1 MLADLEVAT
10 NEPQQFVSHFVT
22 AQDGLKL
29 HVREYG
35 PRVTARLP
43 VVCLPGLS
51 RSSADFHVLA
61 RELARDQERRVLGLD
76 YRGRGRSDHDLNP
89 ANYNPA
95 VEAGDVIAVLTALG
109 IEAAVF
115 VATSRGGIL
124 TMLLAALRPAII
136 AGAVLNDIGPV
147 IEPAGLLRIK
157 GYVGKLPKVDSLEQA
172 ADTLQL
178 LFGVQFPTL
187 TQKHWLAEARR
198 SFQQVNGRLQPTYDT
213 ALARTLEGVPPDGV
227 LPPMW
232 NQFDALAGVPLMVI
246 RGANSDI
253 LSAETVQAMRLRR
266 IEMQIMDVPNQGHPP
281 SLEDAATIGSI
292 AAFVTACETGGY
304 R

>member
-1 MLADLEVAT
+1 MAPLADLEGAT

-22 AQDGLKL
+22 AQDGLRL

-35 PRVTARLP
+35 PRATARLP

-51 RSSADFHVLA
+51 RNSADFHVLA
-61 RELARDQERRVLGLD
+61 TELMHNRERRVLALD
-76 YRGRGRSDHDLNP
+76 YRGRGGSDHDLNP

-187 TQKHWLAEARR
+187 TQKDWLAEARR
-198 SFQQVNGRLQPTYDT
+198 SFQEVNGRLQPTYDT
-213 ALARTLEGVPPDGV
+213 ALAHALDGVPPDGV

-232 NQFDALAGVPLMVI
+232 NQFDALGGVPLMVI
-246 RGANSDI
+246 RGAKSDI
-253 LSAETVQAMRLRR
+253 LSAETVQAMRARR
-266 IEMQIMDVPNQGHPP
+266 ANMQVLEVPNQGHPP
-281 SLEDAATIGSI
+281 SLEDATTIGRI
-292 AAFVTACETGGY
+292 ADFIIACETS

>member
-1 MLADLEVAT
+1 LEGAT
-10 NEPQQFVSHFVT
+10 DEPQQFVSHFIT

-35 PRVTARLP
+35 SRTTAGLP

-51 RSSADFHVLA
+51 RNSADFHVLA
-61 RELARDQERRVLGLD
+61 MELVRNQARRVLALD
-76 YRGRGRSDHDLNP
+76 YRGRGRSDHDPNP
-89 ANYNPA
+89 AHYNPA
-95 VEAGDVIAVLTALG
+95 VEAGDVLAVLTALG
-109 IEAAVF
+109 VQAAVF

-157 GYVGKLPKVDSLEQA
+157 GYVGKLPKVDSFEQA
-172 ADTLQL
+172 GEQMRA
-178 LFGVQFPTL
+178 LFAAQFPTL
-187 TQKHWLAEARR
+187 TAQDWLSEAQR
-198 SFQQVNGRLQPTYDT
+198 SFKRVNGRLEPTYDP
-213 ALARTLEGVPPDGV
+213 ALAHALESVPEDGV

-232 NQFDALAGVPLMVI
+232 NQFDALGGVPLMVI
-246 RGANSDI
+246 RGENSDI
-253 LSAETVQAMRLRR
+253 LSAQTVEAMRGRR
-266 IEMQIMDVPNQGHPP
+266 KEMQVVEVPDQGHPP
-281 SLEDAATIGSI
+281 TLTDAGTIGSI
-292 AAFVTACETGGY
+292 AAFIAACETD

>member
-1 MLADLEVAT
+1 MELLADLEGAT
-10 NEPQQFVSHFVT
+10 DEPQQFVSHFIT

-35 PRVTARLP
+35 SRTTAGLP

-51 RSSADFHVLA
+51 RNSADFHVLA
-61 RELARDQERRVLGLD
+61 MELVRDQTRRVLALD
-76 YRGRGRSDHDLNP
+76 YRGRGRADHDPNP

-95 VEAGDVIAVLTALG
+95 VEAGDVLAVLTALG
-109 IEAAVF
+109 VQAAVF

-157 GYVGKLPKVDSLEQA
+157 GYVGKLPKIESFEQA
-172 ADTLQL
+172 AETLQS
-178 LFGVQFPTL
+178 LFGAQFPTL
-187 TQKHWLAEARR
+187 TRNDWLLEARR
-198 SFQQVNGRLQPTYDT
+198 SFHQVNGRLQPTYDV
-213 ALARTLEGVPPDGV
+213 ALARALEGVPADGV

-232 NQFDALAGVPLMVI
+232 NQFDALGGVPLMVI
-246 RGANSDI
+246 RGENSDI
-253 LSAETVQAMRLRR
+253 LTAQTVEAMRGRR
-266 IEMQIMDVPNQGHPP
+266 KEMQVVEVPDQGHPP
-281 SLEDAATIGSI
+281 TLTDAGTIGRI
-292 AAFVTACETGGY
+292 AAFIAACETG